1 MTILV
6 IHHTLG
12 VTWINIAPESIRK
25 SYHYAQATS
34 AALPLR
40 ASEQRQQRGHLFVDR
55 RQVPLDDQMQRR
67 RAARAMAEGSRFSTP
82 WSRWGRMRSSGS
94 QPKPT

>member
-25 SYHYAQATS
+25 SYHYAQATGAYPS
-34 AALPLR
+34 GRP
-40 ASEQRQQRGHLFVDR
+40 EQPQQRGHLFVDR
-55 RQVPLDDQMQRR
+55 RQVPLDDQVQRR
-67 RAARAMAEGSRFSTP
+67 RAARRG
-82 WSRWGRMRSSGS
+82 
-94 QPKPT
+94 

>member
-25 SYHYAQATS
+25 SYHYAQAYPS
-34 AALPLR
+34 GRP
-40 ASEQRQQRGHLFVDR
+40 EQRQQRGHLFVDR

-67 RAARAMAEGSRFSTP
+67 RAARAMAEGQP
-82 WSRWGRMRSSGS
+82 LQHALVEMGRMRSSGN